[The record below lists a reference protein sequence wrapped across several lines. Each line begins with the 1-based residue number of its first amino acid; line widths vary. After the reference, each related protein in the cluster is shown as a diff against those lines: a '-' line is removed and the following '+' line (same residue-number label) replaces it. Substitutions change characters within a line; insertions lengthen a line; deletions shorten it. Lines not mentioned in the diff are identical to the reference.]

1 MNIFPLRGILVI
13 QRCFGNQG
21 SVLERRVLAILDV
34 FWQLKE
40 VIWQIRGDLEISAD
54 QEVFW
59 KFNRHYII
67 ISCLIYL

>member
-40 VIWQIRGDLEISAD
+40 VIWQIRGDLEISA
-54 QEVFW
+54 
-59 KFNRHYII
+59 Y
-67 ISCLIYL
+67 